1 MSKPNKRKRGRPLAE
16 IKRIPIKLSILPDV
30 RQMGGQIALA
40 QNKSL
45 SRFVEDL
52 IREKFNS

>member
-1 MSKPNKRKRGRPLAE
+1 MAE

-30 RQMGGQIALA
+30 RQMDGQIALA
-40 QNKSL
+40 QNKFL

-52 IREKFNS
+52 MRKEFNS

>member
-1 MSKPNKRKRGRPLAE
+1 MSKSNKRRPLAE

-45 SRFVEDL
+45 LRFVEDL
-52 IREKFNS
+52 IRKEFNS

>member
-1 MSKPNKRKRGRPLAE
+1 MRTPVGGNKE
-16 IKRIPIKLSILPDV
+16 NSKLSILPDV

-52 IREKFNS
+52 IRKEFNS